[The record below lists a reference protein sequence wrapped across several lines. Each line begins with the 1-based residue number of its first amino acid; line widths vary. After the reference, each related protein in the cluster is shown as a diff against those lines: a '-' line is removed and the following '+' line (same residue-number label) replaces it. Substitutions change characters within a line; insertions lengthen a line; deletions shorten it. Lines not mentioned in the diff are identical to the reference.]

1 MRPVLFL
8 TFLLSSACA
17 TGAALAQQGSNWVD
31 PPAKSGASGGSERA
45 KPATKAPPRFEAE
58 PEAASRAHRAAAA
71 SAARRE
77 SRRQDQA
84 RQENARQEHARQD
97 RSRAAEMRRARRA
110 AIRERA
116 RAENDA
122 NLARAERPAPPP
134 ARMSRAEPDPRFS
147 DWAVTA
153 RRLSLDYLDSVSAP
167 NGAALAA
174 APHFYGGSVRFHGR
188 TLSIGAL
195 MAEKRNFMRRWP
207 ERHYEPQG
215 EPRVACDGAS
225 ATCLVRVVHD
235 FTAVSPA
242 RGARSQG
249 VAELTLTVS
258 FANGAPV
265 IVSEASRVLSRA
277 GA

>member
-84 RQENARQEHARQD
+84 RQENARQD

-122 NLARAERPAPPP
+122 NLARAERSAPPP

-174 APHFYGGSVRFHGR
+174 EPRFYGGSVRFHGR

-207 ERHYEPQG
+207 ERHYEAKG

>member
-1 MRPVLFL
+1 
-8 TFLLSSACA
+8 
-17 TGAALAQQGSNWVD
+17 
-31 PPAKSGASGGSERA
+31 
-45 KPATKAPPRFEAE
+45 
-58 PEAASRAHRAAAA
+58 
-71 SAARRE
+71 
-77 SRRQDQA
+77 
-84 RQENARQEHARQD
+84 
-97 RSRAAEMRRARRA
+97 
-110 AIRERA
+110 
-116 RAENDA
+116 
-122 NLARAERPAPPP
+122 
-134 ARMSRAEPDPRFS
+134 
-147 DWAVTA
+147 
-153 RRLSLDYLDSVSAP
+153 
-167 NGAALAA
+167 
-174 APHFYGGSVRFHGR
+174 
-188 TLSIGAL
+188 